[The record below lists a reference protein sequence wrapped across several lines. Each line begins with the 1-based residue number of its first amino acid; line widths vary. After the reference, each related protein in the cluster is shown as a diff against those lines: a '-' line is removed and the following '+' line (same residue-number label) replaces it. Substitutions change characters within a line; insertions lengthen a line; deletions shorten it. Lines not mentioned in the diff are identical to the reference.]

1 MSNEKSGLEKFKLNY
16 TSRVKKKI
24 EEVFNFYG
32 KNSCGLIEPMKYSSL
47 NGGKYIRS
55 LLVYAT
61 GATLGI
67 DEKFLDQP
75 AIAIELTHA
84 YTLIHDDLP
93 CMDDDEIRR
102 GAPSCHI
109 AFNESS
115 AILAGDALQSLA
127 FQILSQKKYSQ
138 ISSETQLNW
147 VNFFSDTIGLC
158 GVAGGQFLDLSIN
171 NRNNVELKELEKIY
185 KLKTGKLI
193 SPCIMLPYM
202 LDNRYPDKTIEILEL
217 GLTLGLCFQIKDDLL
232 GHTSSSERLG
242 KTKNKDEIRNQPNY
256 VNILGVKEANKKL
269 QEEKE
274 RYYIKLK
281 NLGFN
286 NTILAEISE
295 YIFDREF

>member
-24 EEVFNFYG
+24 EEAFNFYG